1 MASILKREEMA
12 KMIDGKGKRRRGSPR
27 SCAVVHVE
35 LWISGSCPFERDL
48 CCLVTTKREF
58 EFL

>member
-35 LWISGSCPFERDL
+35 LWISGSCPFEGSALFGDYKKG
-48 CCLVTTKREF
+48 V
-58 EFL
+58 